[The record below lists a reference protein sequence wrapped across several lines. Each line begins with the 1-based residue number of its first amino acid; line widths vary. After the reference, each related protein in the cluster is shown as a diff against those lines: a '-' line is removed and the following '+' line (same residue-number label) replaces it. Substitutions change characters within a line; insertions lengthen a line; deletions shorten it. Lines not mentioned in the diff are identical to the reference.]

1 MQSIALYAQ
10 TAWLAL
16 GLGLMAAAS
25 PSGAAEPASLQLV
38 LRSSAT
44 PAGPLVRLGDLVQV
58 VGGEAALG
66 ETALGE
72 AAESETAIGEE
83 TMHLV
88 LFPAP
93 GRGASRTLTRREL
106 LELLALCDLSPRNV
120 EIVGAEEVTIHPAAG
135 QSRYVVRPALHLIPD
150 ASHLRTEPVSPA
162 AARTARPAAA
172 ATNQAA
178 KPVERPALVHRNG
191 AVTVHCLAA
200 GVKVTASG
208 KSLAEGAQ
216 GDKVLVELA
225 DTREKVLAQV
235 LGPQTVQIQV
245 AAK

>member
-1 MQSIALYAQ
+1 MQSIAHYAQ

-25 PSGAAEPASLQLV
+25 PVAAAEPASLQLV

-66 ETALGE
+66 EAAATE
-72 AAESETAIGEE
+72 AALVEE
-83 TMHLV
+83 TMNLV

-93 GRGASRTLTRREL
+93 GRGVVRTLTQREL
-106 LELLALCDLSPRNV
+106 IELLVLCDLSPGRV
-120 EIVGAEEVTIHPAAG
+120 EIVGADEVTIHPAAG
-135 QSRYVVRPALHLIPD
+135 ETRYVVRPALHLIPD
-150 ASHLRTEPVSPA
+150 PSHLRTEPVSPA

-172 ATNQAA
+172 ATSQAA
-178 KPVERPALVHRNG
+178 KQVERPALVHRNG

-225 DTREKVLAQV
+225 DTREKVLAEV

-245 AAK
+245 AGK